1 MAVAYCSA
9 HVGFRRGCVDCRRAA
24 KRHKASGRL
33 VMVPAVGAQRRLR
46 ALAAVGWSLPAVAAV
61 AGVPASTLAYV
72 RGVAVRAQ
80 PRVVA
85 AVARAYDS
93 LSMVPPPAGSSS
105 AQARRYAARQG
116 WAPPLAWDDAALDDP
131 SAGPVPGWERTTET
145 PRPRS
150 EVRVDPERV
159 ARLAGAGMSDPD
171 IARVLG
177 ASRAAVCKCRARR
190 GIKAGWAA

>member
-85 AVARAYDS
+85 AVARAYDR
-93 LSMVPPPAGSSS
+93 LSMASAPAGSGAS
-105 AQARRYAARQG
+105 QARRHAARQG
-116 WAPPLAWDDAALDDP
+116 WPPPLAWDDDALDDP
-131 SAGPVPGWERTTET
+131 AGCPAPGWARGAE
-145 PRPRS
+145 S
-150 EVRVDPERV
+150 AVRAEPTDPSRV
-159 ARLAGAGMSDPD
+159 AALARAGMSDAE
-171 IARVLG
+171 IARALG
-177 ASRAAVCKCRARR
+177 VSRSAVCKCRARR